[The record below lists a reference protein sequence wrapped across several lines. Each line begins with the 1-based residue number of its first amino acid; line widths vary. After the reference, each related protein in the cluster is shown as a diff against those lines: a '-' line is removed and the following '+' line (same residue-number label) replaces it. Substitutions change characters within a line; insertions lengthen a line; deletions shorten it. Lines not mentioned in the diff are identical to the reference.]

1 MPKMIQQKTA
11 KIGIFVSFHH
21 NFSAKINIK
30 FETTIGFCLITIEKC
45 KLPISKTLKK
55 IKKRSNSQNKKIE
68 IDMIFQ

>member
-55 IKKRSNSQNKKIE
+55 IKKEAIRKIRK
-68 IDMIFQ
+68 